1 MVLKKKKSKWFD
13 YLLISPIL
21 FIVAFSLFFSVILF
35 LSYNNVKKQQ
45 LGAISNLSKDLSA
58 KIELKLKGNL
68 DYLNLLAKERA
79 NGYLTE
85 ATFQTKV
92 KDYLIYHPEFI
103 NITWVD
109 SNYIIKTVAPLKG
122 NSNIIGLPIEL
133 PEPKQASR
141 LAKVKRRAVYTK
153 PFEAI
158 QSNSSFEI
166 WIPVFNK
173 NKFLGLFSGVYST
186 KGILKSCF
194 SDLDDKQIRISLVDE
209 NSKVL
214 GSFSKSYSRLEG
226 DVVVVPLVSL
236 GNGMRIKVEMS
247 NENVFGWRIMIFVSL
262 IVVLVLSFA
271 YSLYKIS
278 IENRLRKEAQ
288 SVLEENESILK
299 KQNMEYATL
308 NQEYEIQNKIL
319 KISNE
324 KAEQSDRLKTAFLA
338 NMSHEIRTPMNG
350 ILGFSELLK
359 KPNLTGEEQQH
370 YVENIE
376 KSGIRMLN
384 ILNDIID
391 ISKIK
396 SGLMEVDIK
405 EFDVNEKMDCIYNVF
420 KPEAEVKKLDFLVK
434 KGMSSDEVIIHTDRL
449 KVNCILSNL
458 VKNAIK
464 YCDNGSVEV
473 GYERKD
479 NYLEFYVKDTG
490 IGIPI
495 ERQKAI
501 FKRFIQADIQDRE
514 ARQGAGLG
522 LSIAK
527 AYVKL
532 LGGKIWVESQPEK
545 GSTFYFTLP
554 IIANQEVKKA
564 AINEIP
570 TYKEVIRVENLK
582 ILIAEDDK
590 ISELFISKV
599 IKMFSKEIITVQNGR
614 DAVEIYRDNQD
625 IDLILMDIGM
635 PIMDGYEATRQI
647 RKFDENV
654 VIIAQTAYGLANDRE
669 KALQAGCDDYISK
682 PINKDELYGLINK
695 YFLISTIET

>member
-1 MVLKKKKSKWFD
+1 MILKNKKSKWFD
-13 YLLISPIL
+13 VILISPIL
-21 FIVAFSLFFSVILF
+21 FIVAFSLFFSVILY

-45 LGAISNLSKDLSA
+45 LGTISNLSKELSS

-79 NGYLTE
+79 NGYLSE
-85 ATFQTKV
+85 DTFQTKI
-92 KDYLIYHPEFI
+92 KDYLVYHPEFI
-103 NITWVD
+103 NITWID
-109 SNYIIKTVAPLKG
+109 SNYVIKTVAPLKE
-122 NSNIIGLPIEL
+122 NSNIIGLHIEL
-133 PEPKQASR
+133 PEPKQASQLAR
-141 LAKVKRRAVYTK
+141 LTRKAVYTK

-158 QSNSSFEI
+158 QSNSSFEV

-194 SDLDDKQIRISLVDE
+194 SDLDDQQIRISLVDE

-226 DVVVVPLVSL
+226 DEAVVPLVSL
-236 GNGMRIKVEMS
+236 GNGMGIKIEMI
-247 NENVFGWRIMIFVSL
+247 NKNVFGWTMIIFVSL
-262 IVVLVLSFA
+262 ILVLVLSYA

-278 IENRLRKEAQ
+278 IENKLRKEMQ
-288 SVLEENESILK
+288 SILEKNESILK
-299 KQNMEYATL
+299 KQNLEYASL
-308 NQEYEIQNKIL
+308 NQEYEIQNKNL
-319 KISNE
+319 KISKE
-324 KAEQSDRLKTAFLA
+324 KAEQSDRLKSAFLA

-359 KPNLTGEEQQH
+359 KPNLTGKQQQQ
-370 YVENIE
+370 YVEIIA
-376 KSGIRMLN
+376 KSGVRMLN

-391 ISKIK
+391 ISKIE

-405 EFDVNEKMDCIYNVF
+405 EFDVNEKMECLYNLF
-420 KPEAEVKKLDFLVK
+420 KPEAEGKNLDFSVK
-434 KGMSSDEVIIHTDRL
+434 KGLSSDEVIIHTDRL
-449 KVNCILSNL
+449 KVSCILSNL

-464 YCDNGSVEV
+464 YCDKGSVEV
-473 GYERKD
+473 GYERKG

-554 IIANQEVKKA
+554 IVANKEEKKV
-564 AINEIP
+564 AITEIP
-570 TYKEVIRVENLK
+570 TNKEVIRVENLK

-590 ISELFISKV
+590 ISELFISKA
-599 IKMFSKEIITVQNGR
+599 IKMFSKEIITVQNGK
-614 DAVEIYRDNQD
+614 DAVEIYRKNQD

-647 RKFDENV
+647 REFDKQV
-654 VIIAQTAYGLANDRE
+654 IIIAQTAYGLANDRE
-669 KALQAGCDDYISK
+669 KALQSGCNDYISK
-682 PINKDELYGLINK
+682 PINKEELYGLINK
-695 YFLISTIET
+695 YFLVSTTKT

>member
-1 MVLKKKKSKWFD
+1 MILKKKNEKWFD
-13 YLLISPIL
+13 SILISPIL
-21 FIVAFSLFFSVILF
+21 FIVAFTSFFSVILF

-45 LGAISNLSKDLSA
+45 FGTISNLSKDLSA

-68 DYLNLLAKERA
+68 DYLNLLAKERG
-79 NGYLTE
+79 NGYLSE
-85 ATFQTKV
+85 DTFQTKL

-103 NITWVD
+103 NITWID
-109 SNYIIKTVAPLKG
+109 SNYVIKTVAPLKE
-122 NSNIIGLPIEL
+122 NSNIIGLHIEL

-141 LAKVKRRAVYTK
+141 LARLTRKAVYTK

-158 QSNSSFEI
+158 QSNSSFEV
-166 WIPVFNK
+166 WIPVYNK

-226 DVVVVPLVSL
+226 DEAVVPLVSL
-236 GNGMRIKVEMS
+236 GNGMRIKIEMI
-247 NENVFGWRIMIFVSL
+247 NKNVFGWTMIIFVSL

-278 IENRLRKEAQ
+278 IENRLRKKAQ
-288 SVLEENESILK
+288 SVLEKNECVLK
-299 KQNMEYATL
+299 KQNLEYASL
-308 NQEYEIQNKIL
+308 NQEYEIQNKNL
-319 KISNE
+319 KISKE
-324 KAEQSDRLKTAFLA
+324 KAEQSDRLKSAFLA

-359 KPNLTGEEQQH
+359 KPNLTGEQQQQ
-370 YVENIE
+370 YVGIIE
-376 KSGIRMLN
+376 KSGVRMLN

-391 ISKIK
+391 ISKIE

-405 EFDVNEKMDCIYNVF
+405 EFDVNEKMECLYNLF
-420 KPEAEVKKLDFLVK
+420 KPEAEGKNLDFAVK
-434 KGMSSDEVIIHTDRL
+434 KGLSSDEVMIHTDRL
-449 KVNCILSNL
+449 KVSCILSNL

-464 YCDNGSVEV
+464 YCDKGSIEV
-473 GYERKD
+473 GFERND

-501 FKRFIQADIQDRE
+501 FKRFIQADIQDRD

-554 IIANQEVKKA
+554 MIANKEENKV
-564 AINEIP
+564 AITEIP
-570 TYKEVIRVENLK
+570 TNKEVIRVENLK

-590 ISELFISKV
+590 ISELFISKA
-599 IKMFSKEIITVQNGR
+599 IKTFGKEIITVQNGK
-614 DAVEIYRDNQD
+614 DAVKVYRENQD
-625 IDLILMDIGM
+625 IDLILMDIGL

-647 RKFDENV
+647 REFDKQV
-654 VIIAQTAYGLANDRE
+654 IIIAQTAYGLANDRE
-669 KALQAGCDDYISK
+669 KALQSGCNDYISK
-682 PINKDELYGLINK
+682 PINKDELFRLINK
-695 YFLISTIET
+695 YFFISTT

>member
-1 MVLKKKKSKWFD
+1 MILKKIKSKWFD
-13 YLLISPIL
+13 VILISPIL
-21 FIVAFSLFFSVILF
+21 FIISFSLFFSVILF

-68 DYLNLLAKERA
+68 DYINLLANERA
-79 NGYLTE
+79 NGYLSE
-85 ATFQTKV
+85 DTFQTKL
-92 KDYLIYHPEFI
+92 KDYLINHPEYI
-103 NITWVD
+103 NITWID
-109 SNYIIKTVAPLKG
+109 SNYVIKTVAPLKG
-122 NSNIIGLPIEL
+122 NSDIIGLPIEL
-133 PEPKQASR
+133 PEPKRASR
-141 LAKVKRRAVYTK
+141 LARLTRKAVYTK

-158 QSNSSFEI
+158 QSNSSFEV
-166 WIPVFNK
+166 WVPVFNK

-209 NSKVL
+209 HSKVL
-214 GSFSKSYSRLEG
+214 DSFSKSYSTLEG
-226 DVVVVPLVSL
+226 DVVAVPLVSL
-236 GNGMRIKVEMS
+236 DNGMRIKVEMI
-247 NENVFGWRIMIFVSL
+247 NKNVFGWSMIIFVSL

-288 SVLEENESILK
+288 NVLEKNESILK
-299 KQNMEYATL
+299 KQNIEYASL
-308 NQEYEIQNKIL
+308 NQEYEIQNNIL
-319 KISNE
+319 KISKE

-359 KPNLTGEEQQH
+359 KPNLTGEEQQQ
-370 YVENIE
+370 YVENIK
-376 KSGIRMLN
+376 KSGVRMLN

-396 SGLMEVDIK
+396 SGLMEVDIE
-405 EFDVNEKMDCIYNVF
+405 EFDVNEKMDCIYNLF
-420 KPEAEVKKLDFLVK
+420 KPEAESKNLDFSVK
-434 KGMSSDEVIIHTDRL
+434 KGMSSDEVIIHTDRS
-449 KVNCILSNL
+449 KVSSILSNL

-464 YCDNGSVEV
+464 YCDKGSVKV
-473 GYERKD
+473 GYEIKD
-479 NYLEFYVKDTG
+479 NHLEFYVKDTG

-501 FKRFIQADIQDRE
+501 FKRFIQADIQDRD

-545 GSTFYFTLP
+545 GATFYFTLP
-554 IIANQEVKKA
+554 LVANQEEKKV
-564 AINEIP
+564 AINEIA
-570 TYKEVIRVENLK
+570 TNKEVIRVENLK

-590 ISELFISKV
+590 ISELFISKA
-599 IKMFSKEIITVQNGR
+599 IKMFGKEIITVQNGK
-614 DAVEIYRDNQD
+614 DAVEFYRDNQD

-647 RKFDENV
+647 REFDKQV
-654 VIIAQTAYGLANDRE
+654 IIIAQTAYGLANDRE
-669 KALQAGCDDYISK
+669 KAIQSGCNDYISK
-682 PINKDELYGLINK
+682 PINKDELYRLINK
-695 YFLISTIET
+695 YFFISTTET

>member
-1 MVLKKKKSKWFD
+1 MKKRDDFKKKNPKWFD
-13 YLLISPIL
+13 DILITPIL
-21 FIVAFSLFFSVILF
+21 FIVAFSLLFGFILF

-45 LGAISNLSKDLSA
+45 LGTISNLSKELST

-79 NGYLTE
+79 NGGLSE
-85 ATFQTKV
+85 DTFQAKL

-103 NITWVD
+103 NITWID
-109 SNYIIKTVAPLKG
+109 SNYVIRTVTPLKG
-122 NSNIIGLPIEL
+122 NSQIIGLPIEL

-141 LAKVKRRAVYTK
+141 LARLTRKAVYTK

-158 QSNSSFEI
+158 QSNSSFEV
-166 WIPVFNK
+166 WIPVFDN

-186 KGILKSCF
+186 NGILKSCF

-209 NSKVL
+209 NSKVV
-214 GSFSKSYSRLEG
+214 GSFSKAYSTFEG
-226 DVVVVPLVSL
+226 DVVEVPLVSL
-236 GNGMRIKVEMS
+236 DNGMRIKVEMI
-247 NENVFGWRIMIFVSL
+247 NKNVFGWTMIIFISL

-278 IENRLRKEAQ
+278 IENRLRKEVQ
-288 SVLEENESILK
+288 RVLEKNECILK
-299 KQNMEYATL
+299 KQNMEFASL
-308 NQEYEIQNKIL
+308 NQEYEIQNKNL
-319 KISNE
+319 KISKE
-324 KAEQSDRLKTAFLA
+324 KAEQSDRLKSAFLA

-359 KPNLTGEEQQH
+359 KPDLTGEEQQH
-370 YVENIE
+370 YVKIIE

-396 SGLMEVDIK
+396 SGLMEVNIE
-405 EFDVNEKMDCIYNVF
+405 EFDVNEKMEYIYNLF
-420 KPEAEVKKLDFLVK
+420 KPEAELKNIDFVFR
-434 KGMSSDEVIIHTDRL
+434 KGMSSDEVIIHTDSL

-464 YCDNGSVEV
+464 YCDNGSVEI
-473 GYERKD
+473 GYEIKD
-479 NYLEFYVKDTG
+479 NCLEFYVKDTG
-490 IGIPI
+490 IGIPVD
-495 ERQKAI
+495 RQKAI
-501 FKRFIQADIQDRE
+501 FKSFIQADIQDRE

-532 LGGKIWVESQPEK
+532 LEGKIWVESEPEK

-554 IIANQEVKKA
+554 MIANQEKKEV
-564 AINEIP
+564 AINEIRP
-570 TYKEVIRVENLK
+570 CKEVVRLENLK

-590 ISELFISKV
+590 ISELFISKA
-599 IKMFSKEIITVQNGR
+599 IKMFAKEILTVQNGK
-614 DAVEIYRDNQD
+614 DAVEVYRDNQD

-647 RKFDENV
+647 REFDKQ
-654 VIIAQTAYGLANDRE
+654 VIRHIQ
-669 KALQAGCDDYISK
+669 K
-682 PINKDELYGLINK
+682 
-695 YFLISTIET
+695 

>member
-1 MVLKKKKSKWFD
+1 MILKKIKSKWFD
-13 YLLISPIL
+13 VILISPIL
-21 FIVAFSLFFSVILF
+21 FIISFSLFFSVILF

-68 DYLNLLAKERA
+68 DYINLLANERA
-79 NGYLTE
+79 NGYLSE
-85 ATFQTKV
+85 DTFQTKL
-92 KDYLIYHPEFI
+92 KDYLINHPEYI
-103 NITWVD
+103 NITWID
-109 SNYIIKTVAPLKG
+109 SNYVIKTVAPLKG
-122 NSNIIGLPIEL
+122 NSDIIGLPIEL
-133 PEPKQASR
+133 PEPKRASR
-141 LAKVKRRAVYTK
+141 LARLTRKAVYTK

-158 QSNSSFEI
+158 QSNSSFEV
-166 WIPVFNK
+166 WVPVFNK

-209 NSKVL
+209 HSKVL
-214 GSFSKSYSRLEG
+214 DSFSKSYSTLEG

-236 GNGMRIKVEMS
+236 DNGMRIKVEMI
-247 NENVFGWRIMIFVSL
+247 NKNVFGWSMIIFVSL

-288 SVLEENESILK
+288 NVLEKNESILK
-299 KQNMEYATL
+299 KQNIEYASL
-308 NQEYEIQNKIL
+308 NQEYEIQNNIL
-319 KISNE
+319 KISKE

-359 KPNLTGEEQQH
+359 KPNLTGEEQQQ
-370 YVENIE
+370 YVENIK
-376 KSGIRMLN
+376 KSGVRMLN

-396 SGLMEVDIK
+396 SGLMEVDIE
-405 EFDVNEKMDCIYNVF
+405 EFDVNEKMDCIYNLF
-420 KPEAEVKKLDFLVK
+420 KPEAESKNLDFSVK
-434 KGMSSDEVIIHTDRL
+434 KGMSSDEVIIHTDRS
-449 KVNCILSNL
+449 KVSSILSNL

-464 YCDNGSVEV
+464 YCDKGSVKV
-473 GYERKD
+473 GYEIKD

-501 FKRFIQADIQDRE
+501 FKRFIQADIQDRD

-545 GSTFYFTLP
+545 GATFYFTLP
-554 IIANQEVKKA
+554 LVANQEEKKV
-564 AINEIP
+564 AINEIA
-570 TYKEVIRVENLK
+570 TNKEVIRVENLK

-590 ISELFISKV
+590 ISELFISKA
-599 IKMFSKEIITVQNGR
+599 IKMFGKEIITVQNGK
-614 DAVEIYRDNQD
+614 DAVEFYRDNQD

-647 RKFDENV
+647 REFDKQV
-654 VIIAQTAYGLANDRE
+654 IIIAQTAYGLANDRE
-669 KALQAGCDDYISK
+669 KAIQSGCNDYISK
-682 PINKDELYGLINK
+682 PINKDELYRLINK
-695 YFLISTIET
+695 YFFISTTET

>member
-1 MVLKKKKSKWFD
+1 MILKNKYAKWFD
-13 YLLISPIL
+13 DILISPIL

-35 LSYNNVKKQQ
+35 MSYNNVKKQQ
-45 LGAISNLSKDLSA
+45 LGTISNLSKDLSA

-79 NGYLTE
+79 NGGLFE
-85 ATFQTKV
+85 DTFQAKL

-103 NITWVD
+103 NITWID
-109 SNYIIKTVAPLKG
+109 SNYVIRTVTPLKG
-122 NSNIIGLPIEL
+122 NSDIIGLPIEL
-133 PEPKQASR
+133 PEPKKASR
-141 LAKVKRRAVYTK
+141 LAKLTRKAVYTK

-158 QSNSSFEI
+158 QSNSSFEV
-166 WIPVFNK
+166 WVPVFDN

-194 SDLDDKQIRISLVDE
+194 SDLDDQQIRISLIDE

-214 GSFSKSYSRLEG
+214 GSISKSFSVLEG

-236 GNGMRIKVEMS
+236 DNGMRIKVETIDK
-247 NENVFGWRIMIFVSL
+247 NVFGWTMVIFVSL

-288 SVLEENESILK
+288 SVLEKNECLLK
-299 KQNMEYATL
+299 KQNMEFASL
-308 NQEYEIQNKIL
+308 NQEYEIQNKNL
-319 KISNE
+319 KISKE
-324 KAEQSDRLKTAFLA
+324 KAEQSDRLKSAFLA

-370 YVENIE
+370 YIEIIE
-376 KSGIRMLN
+376 KSGVRMLN

-391 ISKIK
+391 ISKIE

-405 EFDVNEKMDCIYNVF
+405 KFDVNKKLENLYNLF
-420 KPEAEVKKLDFLVK
+420 QLEAEAKNLDFSVK
-434 KGMSSDEVIIHTDRL
+434 KGKSGDEVIIYTDSL

-464 YCDNGSVEV
+464 YCDKGAVEV
-473 GYERKD
+473 GYEKKG

-490 IGIPI
+490 IGVPLD
-495 ERQKAI
+495 RQKAI
-501 FKRFIQADIQDRE
+501 FKRFIQADIHDRE

-545 GSTFYFTLP
+545 GSTFYFRLP
-554 IIANQEVKKA
+554 MITNQEKKEVA
-564 AINEIP
+564 KHKIP
-570 TYKEVIRVENLK
+570 TNKEVVRVENLK

-590 ISELFISKV
+590 ISELFISKA
-599 IKMFSKEIITVQNGR
+599 IKMFGKEILTVQNGK
-614 DAVEIYRDNQD
+614 DAVEVCRKNQD

-647 RKFDENV
+647 REFDKQV
-654 VIIAQTAYGLANDRE
+654 IIIAQTAYGLANDRE
-669 KALQAGCDDYISK
+669 KALQSGCDDYISK
-682 PINKDELYGLINK
+682 PINKNELCGLINK
-695 YFLISTIET
+695 YFLVSTTET